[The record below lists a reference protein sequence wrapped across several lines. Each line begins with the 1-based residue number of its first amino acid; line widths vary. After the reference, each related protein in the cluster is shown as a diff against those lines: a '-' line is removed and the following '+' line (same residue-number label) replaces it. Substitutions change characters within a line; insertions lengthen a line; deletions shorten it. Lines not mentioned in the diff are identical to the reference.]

1 MFGQIRASSSSLESL
16 ERPTSKILK
25 EDSLSIYE
33 ATLVKLKLGSQSYL
47 SFPSE
52 KVGHI
57 DAVLVSSSTSL
68 EPMKVDVNSSVST
81 SQDCPEF
88 TGSLN
93 EEVTTMDTDY
103 LSTSTHPSS
112 RLTNSVSS
120 SKQRQESAASIFY
133 LFSKFKN
140 AQNAVSSSSED
151 SVTADNCYSVSIPT
165 NFSSCQSVD
174 STEQESEQEFVTS
187 LRVNPFVSS
196 ELGS

>member
-33 ATLVKLKLGSQSYL
+33 ATLVKLKLGSQHNL
-47 SFPSE
+47 SLPPE

-93 EEVTTMDTDY
+93 EEVVTMDTVY

-112 RLTNSVSS
+112 RLTNSVSRC
-120 SKQRQESAASIFY
+120 KQQQERAASILC

-140 AQNAVSSSSED
+140 AQNAVRSSSED
-151 SVTADNCYSVSIPT
+151 SVTADNGYSVSIPT

-174 STEQESEQEFVTS
+174 STEQQSEREFFTS
-187 LRVNPFVSS
+187 LPVNPFMSP
-196 ELGS
+196 EMGS